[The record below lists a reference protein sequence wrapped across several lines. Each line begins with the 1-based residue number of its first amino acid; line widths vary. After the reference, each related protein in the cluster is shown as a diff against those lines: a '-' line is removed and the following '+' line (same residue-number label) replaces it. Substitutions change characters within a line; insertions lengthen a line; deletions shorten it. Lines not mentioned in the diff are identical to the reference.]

1 MAQTYYTK
9 LTPIGE
15 AKLANATALNIP
27 LNITQLGV
35 GDGNGAAVTPEQIL
49 TGLKNERRRAAL
61 NTLKTDPAN
70 ANQIIAEQVIPE
82 SEGGWY
88 IRELGLYDA
97 DGNLI
102 AVGNCPDT
110 YKPVLSEGSG
120 RTQVIRMVLI
130 VSSTSAVQL
139 KIDPAVVL
147 ATRSYVDDAVL
158 TVTAQAL
165 AAITVELNK
174 RDHKDSVRAATT
186 ANLAALSGLLTV
198 DGVQL
203 AAGDRVLV
211 KDQTTTTAN
220 GIYVAAAGAWARSAD
235 ANSGTNLSPGAV
247 VPVEAGTVNA
257 DTLWMVKTDTAIIMG
272 AIGVEFQWAGG
283 LNGPTPDRFDNSR
296 KRASTEFVRGALGSL
311 PGMTQLTA
319 GATLDASH
327 IGRGIVCGGAGP
339 YSVVLPFANA
349 CPAGSG
355 LLIVAQSATVTI
367 TRAGT
372 NAISI
377 GAQNSL
383 TSFVLGAG
391 DWCYLCN
398 LNGTDTWMVMSGTPL
413 LRAGLTSGVFGASIG
428 LSGYQKLPS
437 GLIIQWGQF
446 THSGSAS
453 GGLGLTFPV
462 SFSNTNYQL
471 TGIETGA
478 TPTVG
483 FSFQRASASQVT
495 MYTNNA
501 SAVYMSWIATGY

>member
-1 MAQTYYTK
+1 MAQTYYAK

-15 AKLANATALNIP
+15 AKLANAAALDIP
-27 LNITQLGV
+27 LSITQLGV

-49 TGLKNERRRAAL
+49 TGLKNERRRASL

-139 KIDPAVVL
+139 KIDPSVIL
-147 ATRSYVDDAVL
+147 ATRSYVDDSVI
-158 TVTAQAL
+158 TITAQVMTAV
-165 AAITVELNK
+165 TVELNK

-203 AAGDRVLV
+203 VAGDRVLV
-211 KDQTTTTAN
+211 KDQTATTAN

-235 ANSGTNLSPGAV
+235 ANSGANLTPGAV

-272 AIGVEFQWAGG
+272 AIGIEFQWAGG

-311 PGMTQLTA
+311 PGMTHLTA

-327 IGRGIVCGGAGP
+327 VGRGIVCGGAGP

-355 LLIVAQSATVTI
+355 LLIVAQSATVTV
-367 TRAGT
+367 TRGGT
-372 NAISI
+372 NAISV
-377 GAQNSL
+377 GYQNSL
-383 TSFVLGAG
+383 TSVVLGAG
-391 DWCYLCN
+391 DWCYITN
-398 LNGTDTWMVMSGTPL
+398 FNGTDTWLVMSGTPL
-413 LRAGLTSGVFGASIG
+413 LQASLTSGAFGSSLATA
-428 LSGYQKLPS
+428 GYQMLPS
-437 GLIIQWGQF
+437 GLIVQWG
-446 THSGSAS
+446 TWIGPASAAAVTPVLFS
-453 GGLGLTFPV
+453 TAFKSEIYSLTFGGNN
-462 SFSNTNYQL
+462 SNTS
-471 TGIETGA
+471 GA
-478 TPTVG
+478 YGWCDTPALAG
-483 FSFQRASASQVT
+483 FNGRASLANLRCYYQ
-495 MYTNNA
+495 A
-501 SAVYMSWIATGY
+501 FGK